1 MKTPTIEEITK
12 SAQELYEWS
21 FRRIR
26 KAQDGSAS
34 REEIARLEGINEA
47 AGTLLLQLIGGAGL
61 YELTESL
68 QVEE

>member
-21 FRRIR
+21 LRRMR
-26 KAQDGSAS
+26 KDGSTSPFEAG
-34 REEIARLEGINEA
+34 RLVGINEA

-68 QVEE
+68 QVEK